1 MDERTQRR
9 VEVKEIRSDGGRY
22 RMRRREWANGELT
35 ADVERSGRLPPP
47 PPPPPSVSIRWSSKD
62 REQGVESA
70 VSEIRRALV
79 GMNVRHRVEKAK
91 RSGVYDVDGRY
102 LMSLERFESML
113 TRLGV
118 VP

>member
-1 MDERTQRR
+1 MIERAQRR
-9 VEVKEIRSDGGRY
+9 VEVREIRSNGGRY
-22 RMRRREWANGELT
+22 RMRRREWENGELT
-35 ADVERSGRLPPP
+35 ADEERSGQLPPP
-47 PPPPPSVSIRWSSKD
+47 PPPPPAVSIRWSGND
-62 REQGVESA
+62 REHGVESV

-79 GMNVRHRVEKAK
+79 GMNVRHRVEKAR